1 MDVRRRESE
10 ERKEKHLF
18 EFGTKKAAH
27 CAAKVSKKL
36 DGGYE
41 GMDGDDGDGGDEGMD
56 GDGGY
61 EGMDGGWRV

>member
-41 GMDGDDGDGGDEGMD
+41 GMDGD
-56 GDGGY
+56 GGY
-61 EGMDGGWRV
+61 EGMDGGSQGARKKQ